1 MAAGVV
7 LRESQIAV
15 NAKFS
20 GYARAAKFFCEPAK
34 RERPPQ
40 QLSNL
45 GAQCCWV
52 GSTFAATP
60 ISYQQENT

>member
-15 NAKFS
+15 NAKSS

-34 RERPPQ
+34 RESPLQ
-40 QLSNL
+40 
-45 GAQCCWV
+45 
-52 GSTFAATP
+52 T
-60 ISYQQENT
+60 E